1 MGDNPGRLMRYEVGG
16 VRLLMDYAHNP
27 DGLRGLLEVAHHLR
41 GDGRL
46 GLLLGQ
52 AGNRQVG
59 DIEQLA
65 ATAAGARPDLVVI
78 KETEG
83 FLRGRAPGEVPAILR
98 AALLG
103 SGYAE
108 SALTVRLTE
117 VDAVRAALA
126 WACAGD
132 VLVLPVHAR
141 VARNEVV
148 ALIERMRRNG
158 WRAGQALPG

>member
-1 MGDNPGRLMRYEVGG
+1 MPLTVDGSAAYNVANLAGAALASLALGISAATIAAVFARFGADTSDNPGRLMRYEVGG

-41 GDGRL
+41 GAGRL
-46 GLLLGQ
+46 ALLLGQ

-83 FLRGRAPGEVPAILR
+83 SCAAARPAR
-98 AALLG
+98 CRRSCARRCSAAATP
-103 SGYAE
+103 SR
-108 SALTVRLTE
+108 RLP
-117 VDAVRAALA
+117 
-126 WACAGD
+126 CG
-132 VLVLPVHAR
+132 
-141 VARNEVV
+141 
-148 ALIERMRRNG
+148 
-158 WRAGQALPG
+158 